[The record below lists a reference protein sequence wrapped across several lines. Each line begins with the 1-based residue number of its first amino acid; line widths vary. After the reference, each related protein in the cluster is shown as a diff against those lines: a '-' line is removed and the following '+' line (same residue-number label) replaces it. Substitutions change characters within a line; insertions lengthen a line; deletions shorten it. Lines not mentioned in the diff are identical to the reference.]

1 MYLCLSFCDLVFL
14 LVLLYNA
21 KLILCTLCL
30 TKFVFFDF
38 QKMQVSAWE
47 EGKMEANGD
56 KEGDSPEGLA
66 VDIWEKK
73 AKRNISMK

>member
-1 MYLCLSFCDLVFL
+1 M
-14 LVLLYNA
+14 
-21 KLILCTLCL
+21 
-30 TKFVFFDF
+30 TKFVFLDL
-38 QKMQVSAWE
+38 QTMQVSAWE
-47 EGKMEANGD
+47 KGKMEANGD